1 MAFSSVSDPEVIT
14 AICIGVATVLGAI
27 ATCLK
32 KIRGKSWKELLTN
45 INKEELKIISDTVKE
60 QTKLIKE
67 VINEK
72 EKTNKSKQKKV

>member
-1 MAFSSVSDPEVIT
+1 MTFSSVSDPEVIT

-72 EKTNKSKQKKV
+72 EKTSKSKSKKV